1 MPSVIFTGC
10 ESMNSNKLDSK
21 LVKNSLG
28 YDSNLFVYQDKTMF
42 NYSVDTIL
50 LGNFATVNSSTRHV
64 LEIGTNNGALSIFLS
79 ERYSKMKIDALEIQ
93 KRAYELAIKNI
104 ELNNKGKVI
113 TPILGDFNDFYE
125 AKLKENHKY
134 NLIIC
139 NPPFYKVDASR
150 KRKGSEEV
158 YIATHEVKLN
168 LEQIVKGSSKIIKQK
183 GQLAMVI
190 PTERFVD
197 LCEYMRKY
205 KFEVKRIQFIYPRIN
220 TKSNLVL
227 VEGRF
232 MVGWGSHFLPNIY
245 LHPEEKENHIY
256 NDEVVKLYKPI
267 KFDEGENYE

>member
-1 MPSVIFTGC
+1 MHFAIYMDYGN
-10 ESMNSNKLDSK
+10 MNTNKIDSK

-28 YDSNLFVYQDKTMF
+28 YDSNLYVYQDKTMF

-50 LGNFATVNSSTRHV
+50 LGNFASVNSSTRSV

-79 ERYSKMKIDALEIQ
+79 ERYSKMRIDAIEIQ
-93 KRAYELAIKNI
+93 ERAYELAIKNI
-104 ELNNKGKVI
+104 ELNKKEKIIN
-113 TPILGDFNDFYE
+113 PILADFNDFY
-125 AKLKENHKY
+125 KEKSKTNNKY
-134 NLIIC
+134 DLIIC

-168 LEQIVKGSSKIIKQK
+168 LEQIVDGSSKIIKQK
-183 GQLAMVI
+183 GNLAIVI

-227 VEGRF
+227 VEGRY

-245 LHPEEKENHIY
+245 LHPEEKENHVY
-256 NDEVVKLYKPI
+256 RDEVVELYKPK
-267 KFDEGENYE
+267 KFD